1 MASPPLTL
9 QALDGIP
16 EVTPGQSIADLVCAA
31 VDRNRLELLDHDAL
45 VICQKIVSKAE
56 GCFVDLRTV
65 TPSLRAQELAAR
77 CRKEPAFVELV
88 LREASEVVR
97 CVPDVLIVR
106 HRLGF
111 IVANAGID
119 RSNIP
124 EAEHRVLLLPEDPDG
139 SAARIRDGIRW
150 RLGVEVAVLI
160 NDSFGRPWRQGVC
173 GTGIG
178 CAGLVPLLDLRGH
191 GDRFERAL
199 RVTQVAVADELA
211 AAASLLMGQSDEGRP
226 VILVRGLAHR
236 FLGEGEGAAQ
246 LIRPPARDLF
256 R

>member
-1 MASPPLTL
+1 MASSPLVL

-16 EVTPGQSIADLVCAA
+16 EVVPGQSLADIICAA
-31 VDRNRLELLDHDAL
+31 ADRNRLELADHDVL
-45 VICQKIVSKAE
+45 VLCQKIVSKAE
-56 GCFVDLRTV
+56 GRYVDLRTV
-65 TPSLRAQELAAR
+65 TPSARAIELAA
-77 CRKEPAFVELV
+77 CCNKEPAFVELV
-88 LREASEVVR
+88 LRESTDVVR

-111 IVANAGID
+111 VVANAGID

-124 EAEHRVLLLPEDPDG
+124 DAEHQVLLLPDDPDG
-139 SAARIRDGIRW
+139 SATLIREGIRW
-150 RLGVEVAVLI
+150 RLGIEVGVLI

-178 CAGLVPLLDLRGH
+178 CAGLVPLLDLRGTA
-191 GDRFERAL
+191 DRFDRAL

-211 AAASLLMGQSDEGRP
+211 AAASLLMGQSDEGIP
-226 VILVRGLAHR
+226 VILVRGLARR
-236 FLGEGEGAAQ
+236 FLGDGERSTS

-256 R
+256 L